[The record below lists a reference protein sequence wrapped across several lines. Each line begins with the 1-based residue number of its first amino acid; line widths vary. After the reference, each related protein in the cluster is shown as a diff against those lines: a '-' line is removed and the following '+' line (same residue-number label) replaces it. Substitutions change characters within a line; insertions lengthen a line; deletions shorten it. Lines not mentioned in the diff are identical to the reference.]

1 MRSPILLFVLSLCV
15 FLSVSNISYG
25 KEPKD
30 CRSYVKSPDW
40 IICLHSNDDNGN
52 DPYNIKTVS
61 GANMGIALPNPK
73 EIVLDNSNG
82 TPDSAFFI
90 EDENGEI
97 PTHPRVSNDFLN
109 EIN

>member
-15 FLSVSNISYG
+15 SLSVSNISYG

-40 IICLHSNDDNGN
+40 IICLHSNDA
-52 DPYNIKTVS
+52 NIQNRGAPKTV
-61 GANMGIALPNPK
+61 PK
-73 EIVLDNSNG
+73 PDIGDILSSSIESVLDSPEG
-82 TPDSAFFI
+82 PPDSAFFI
-90 EDENGEI
+90 EDKNGEI